1 MTYLTSLTSTRVLR
15 AALGAVLAAGLAACS
30 APGPNHPPGE
40 PWDPYEKRN
49 RSVHEFNKNLDRSV
63 IRPVSASQSAPTRA
77 LEVLHSGLIG
87 DYAAWLAVG
96 VAVIAAVLAT
106 A

>member
-1 MTYLTSLTSTRVLR
+1 MV
-15 AALGAVLAAGLAACS
+15 
-30 APGPNHPPGE
+30 
-40 PWDPYEKRN
+40 
-49 RSVHEFNKNLDRSV
+49 
-63 IRPVSASQSAPTRA
+63 RPVSASQSAPTRA

-96 VAVIAAVLAT
+96 VAVIAAVLAM